1 MAAKASVVVLKIGE
15 DFPLGHLIT
24 HLAEEPT
31 IILASEHALGLREAL
46 PMISARHDISVAL
59 LIGAEA
65 ELRPAVEAIRQRRRH
80 IHIVALAV
88 ESGTANLSLRDP
100 VSSEIVSV
108 IRALLDRD
116 ELEPVDEARDESGK
130 ILRFRAHPRS
140 APADLPRLSG
150 PSPPDHPDPERLG
163 TLEAA
168 SLWAHAATQVLV
180 NLWLGAR
187 EDDGDV
193 SWDAI
198 QKWVGRLAGI
208 ADTPT
213 EAADRS
219 FRELLE
225 RLDAAPATVPLVR
238 IADLLGR
245 DDLSFKLFL
254 LALGPELDIRFHRLF
269 GTLQDDLGRRQPSAS
284 LACTILSA
292 ATARATPV
300 EIRAAM
306 AGLDRLRHFRL
317 VEGIGAT
324 IARAEDPI
332 RVDPYVLDW
341 LLTGDEERLLAAPD
355 VRALLKPRPH
365 AAVRLL
371 PHARRNEVGAAV
383 RRALAGYGGSGQ
395 AAAVL
400 LTGSEPGWLEAEAGA
415 LADIERRIAPPA
427 AEMPAD
433 ALAAA
438 LRHILLAVHLSEAR
452 LIVDLTGAAQVDALW
467 TAVEPLLA
475 ECVETP
481 LVLSDDPAHLL
492 AVTPNERLAVAS
504 LPPPN
509 FQHRRK
515 AIETALDEDA
525 DDVEGLAERLAQ
537 RFSLRLTRI
546 PDAVALAHS
555 IAAAHRGA
563 PSDDDWFAG
572 FRAVA
577 GARLPKLARR
587 VEPHPCEGEGPYPCL
602 DPVILPDLQRKQL
615 EAVLD
620 HVRFGH
626 LVLDEWGF
634 GKLLDA
640 RGVTALFAGDS
651 GTGKTM
657 AAFAIAS
664 QIGSDLYVVD
674 LARIV
679 SKYIGETEKNLDSVF
694 TEAQDA
700 GAVLL
705 FDEADALFGK
715 RSAVK
720 EANDR
725 YANIEVAY
733 LLQRMEQFDGLA
745 ILTTNH
751 PENIDQAFTRRLR
764 FGIDFPRPTVSARK
778 RIWEQSIPLR
788 HRDPELDFTSF
799 ARRLDI
805 TGGSIRQIAL
815 HAAMAAARDNSRI
828 EQRHVVEA
836 ARTELIR
843 LGNYGDLA
851 HFPLEAV

>member
-1 MAAKASVVVLKIGE
+1 MAAKASVVIVKIGE

-24 HLAEEPT
+24 HLAEEPS
-31 IILASEHALGLREAL
+31 IVLASEHALALRDAL
-46 PMISARHDISVAL
+46 PMISSRHDISVAL
-59 LIGAEA
+59 LIGGEA
-65 ELRPAVEAIRQRRRH
+65 QLRPAVEAIRQRRRH

-88 ESGTANLSLRDP
+88 ESGTASLSLRDP

-116 ELEPVDEARDESGK
+116 EEEPAGEARDDSGK
-130 ILRFRAHPRS
+130 ILRFRAHPRPT
-140 APADLPRLSG
+140 PAEIPRLSG
-150 PSPPDHPDPERLG
+150 PSGRDRAAPQLLD

-168 SLWAHAATQVLV
+168 SQWAHAATQVLIS
-180 NLWLGAR
+180 LWLGGR
-187 EDDGDV
+187 EDDGDGPL
-193 SWDAI
+193 DAI
-198 QKWVGRLAGI
+198 QKWVWRLSGI
-208 ADTPT
+208 ADTPA

-219 FRELLE
+219 FDGLREA
-225 RLDAAPATVPLVR
+225 LDAAPADVPLVR
-238 IADLLGR
+238 IANLLGR

-254 LALGPELDIRFHRLF
+254 LALGPELDVRFHRLF

-292 ATARATPV
+292 ATPRATPV

-341 LLTGDEERLLAAPD
+341 LLTGDEERLVAAPE
-355 VRALLKPRPH
+355 VQTLLKPRPH
-365 AAVRLL
+365 AAIRLL
-371 PHARRNEVGAAV
+371 PHTRRNEVSAAV
-383 RRALAGYGGSGQ
+383 RRAIARYGGSGEV
-395 AAAVL
+395 AAVL
-400 LTGSEPGWLEAEAGA
+400 LTGSEPGWLDAEAGA
-415 LADIERRIAPPA
+415 LADIERRIVPPPA
-427 AEMPAD
+427 DMPAD

-438 LRHILLAVHLSEAR
+438 LRHILLAVHLSQAR
-452 LIVDLTGAAQVDALW
+452 LIVDLTGPAQADTLW
-467 TAVEPLLA
+467 AAVEPLLI

-481 LVLSDDPAHLL
+481 LVLSDDAAHVL
-492 AVTPNERLAVAS
+492 AVTPNERLAVAI
-504 LPPPN
+504 LPPPH
-509 FQHRRK
+509 FRDRRK
-515 AIETALDEDA
+515 AIETALDDNA
-525 DDVEGLAERLAQ
+525 DDPETLADELAG
-537 RFSLRLTRI
+537 RFSLSLARL

-555 IAAAHRGA
+555 AAAEHRGA
-563 PSDDDWFAG
+563 PGDDDWFAG

-587 VEPHPCEGEGPYPCL
+587 VEPHPCEGKGPYPCL
-602 DPVILPDLQRKQL
+602 NPVILPESQRKQL
-615 EAVLD
+615 WAVLD
-620 HVRFGH
+620 HVKFGH
-626 LVLDEWGF
+626 KVLDEWGF

-640 RGVTALFAGDS
+640 RGVTALFAGES

-664 QIGSDLYVVD
+664 QLGSDLYVVD

-679 SKYIGETEKNLDSVF
+679 SKYIGETEKNLDVVF
-694 TEAQDA
+694 REAEDG

-751 PENIDQAFTRRLR
+751 PENIDPAFTRRLR

-778 RIWEQSIPLR
+778 RIWEQSIPAK

-815 HAAMAAARDNSRI
+815 HAAMAAARDDSRI
-828 EQRHVVEA
+828 EERHLVEA

-843 LGNYGDLA
+843 LGNYGDLV
-851 HFPLEAV
+851 HFPSEAA